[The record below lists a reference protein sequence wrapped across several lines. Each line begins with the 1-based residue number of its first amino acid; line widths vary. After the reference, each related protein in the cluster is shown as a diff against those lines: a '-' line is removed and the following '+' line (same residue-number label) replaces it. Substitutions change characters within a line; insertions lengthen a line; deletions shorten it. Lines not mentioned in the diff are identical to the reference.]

1 VQDFQIAMREAMP
14 ATKDTDTEE
23 ISSSIDEEGGA
34 EDIPRELNA
43 LIKNLQDEK
52 LTGTAAD
59 HRVAS
64 QASVQR

>member
-1 VQDFQIAMREAMP
+1 MRHSSRSLASVRPPLRRHLSFVQDFQIAMREAMP

-43 LIKNLQDEK
+43 LIKNL
-52 LTGTAAD
+52 
-59 HRVAS
+59 
-64 QASVQR
+64 